1 MKPRGLLV
9 KITLPII
16 LVLLAGYFGGLMLYG
31 SQNWSLHSGAIL
43 DGNGVEA
50 QMRYSYFSVL
60 YALQAL
66 AHSLNN
72 DATWNLQNA
81 ALGIGIGALGLG
93 VIVLLFSC
101 LPLYISKKSAMNVVG
116 TTLSWIYS
124 FIFVALVVI
133 FFWFTYSAYN
143 QNNEV
148 AGFPYPVFFVNFI
161 QPIEYGIW
169 PVFGLTILLLA
180 SNVFG
185 SIYATQMRAFVKF
198 DTPKKAVQPA
208 PKPAVQPKAA
218 ATPTPTRSKAQPKPT
233 VTRTAPVRTAPAKT
247 PSSQPAPKP
256 APGIKSDY
264 DRIWNATKSTRDD
277 FIKQTERV
285 KGDSAQKKAAPAK
298 KTPADKLKNKWS
310 RESKK
315 VYSK

>member
-31 SQNWSLHSGAIL
+31 SQNWSLQNGGIL
-43 DGNGVEA
+43 DKSDAEA

-60 YALQAL
+60 YALQAV

-72 DATWNLQNA
+72 DAAWNLQDA
-81 ALGIGIGALGLG
+81 GLGIGIGALGLG
-93 VIVLLFSC
+93 LIVLLFSC
-101 LPLYISKKSAMNVVG
+101 LPLYISKKSVMNVVG
-116 TTLSWIYS
+116 TTCSWIYS

-148 AGFPYPVFFVNFI
+148 AGFPYLVPFVNFI

-169 PVFGLTILLLA
+169 PVFGLTILLLV
-180 SNVFG
+180 SNLFL
-185 SIYATQMRAFVKF
+185 SIYATQMRTFVKLAR
-198 DTPKKAVQPA
+198 PKKVPQPA

-218 ATPTPTRSKAQPKPT
+218 AVLNPTRPKAQPKPT
-233 VTRTAPVRTAPAKT
+233 VTRTAPVRTAPTKT
-247 PSSQPAPKP
+247 PSSQPATKP

-285 KGDSAQKKAAPAK
+285 KGAGAQKKAAPAK
-298 KTPADKLKNKWS
+298 KTPSDKLKNKWS
-310 RESKK
+310 QESKK

>member
-9 KITLPII
+9 IFTLPMV

-31 SQNWSLHSGAIL
+31 SQNWSLH
-43 DGNGVEA
+43 NGGIPDDSVEA

-60 YALQAL
+60 YALQAV

-72 DATWNLQNA
+72 DAAWNLPDA
-81 ALGIGIGALGLG
+81 ALGIGIGSLGLG

-101 LPLYISKKSAMNVVG
+101 LPLYISKKGAMNVVG

-124 FIFVALVVI
+124 FIFVGLVVI

-148 AGFPYPVFFVNFI
+148 DGFPYPVPFVNFI

-169 PVFGLTILLLA
+169 PVFGLTILLLF

-185 SIYATQMRAFVKF
+185 SIYATQMRAFAKL
-198 DTPKKAVQPA
+198 DRPKKIVAPA
-208 PKPAVQPKAA
+208 PQKPAPQKPTAV
-218 ATPTPTRSKAQPKPT
+218 PTPTRSKAQPKPT
-233 VTRTAPVRTAPAKT
+233 VSRTAPARTAPTKT
-247 PSSQPAPKP
+247 PTSEPARKP
-256 APGIKSDY
+256 ASGIKSDY

-285 KGDSAQKKAAPAK
+285 KGDSAKKKAAPVK

-310 RESKK
+310 QESKK